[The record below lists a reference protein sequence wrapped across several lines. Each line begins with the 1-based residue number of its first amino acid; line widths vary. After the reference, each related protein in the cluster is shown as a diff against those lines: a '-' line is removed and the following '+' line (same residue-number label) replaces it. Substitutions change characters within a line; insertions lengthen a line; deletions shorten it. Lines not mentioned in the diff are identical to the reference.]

1 MIMQNMQILITDD
14 TENTV
19 ANTKPE
25 ETKFARNLKAKN
37 DMILLPK
44 LYKEVEKKKETVV
57 VPLISKGDIIIIHC
71 LQNKEE
77 EGNDDACKFCRY
89 CNGYRE

>member
-44 LYKEVEKKKETVV
+44 IYKAAKKGEK
-57 VPLISKGDIIIIHC
+57 
-71 LQNKEE
+71 
-77 EGNDDACKFCRY
+77 
-89 CNGYRE
+89 